1 MRTAARTFNALR
13 PHKQKVPTDEAAI
26 AAAYKRLGATAD
38 GQIVLSHL
46 RQITIER
53 EVAPD
58 ASDSALRE
66 LEAQRRFVREI
77 ERKVS
82 SDG

>member
-1 MRTAARTFNALR
+1 MRAAARTFDALKNR
-13 PHKQKVPTDEAAI
+13 TQKQPPEEAAI
-26 AAAYKRLGATAD
+26 NASYKSWGATDA
-38 GQIVLSHL
+38 GQIVLAHL
-46 RQITIER
+46 RQITIEY
-53 EVAPD
+53 ELGPD

-82 SDG
+82 NVG

>member
-1 MRTAARTFNALR
+1 MTPAARTFDSLR
-13 PHKQKVPTDEAAI
+13 SRKQKTPPEEAAI
-26 AAAYKRLGATAD
+26 AAAYRKLGTTSE
-38 GQIVLSHL
+38 GQIVLAHL

-53 EVAPD
+53 ELGADV
-58 ASDSALRE
+58 SDSALRE

-82 SDG
+82 NAG

>member
-1 MRTAARTFNALR
+1 
-13 PHKQKVPTDEAAI
+13 VPRRSSYC
-26 AAAYKRLGATAD
+26 AAYRKLGGTSE
-38 GQIVLSHL
+38 GQIVLAHL

-53 EVAPD
+53 ELGPD

-82 SDG
+82 SAG